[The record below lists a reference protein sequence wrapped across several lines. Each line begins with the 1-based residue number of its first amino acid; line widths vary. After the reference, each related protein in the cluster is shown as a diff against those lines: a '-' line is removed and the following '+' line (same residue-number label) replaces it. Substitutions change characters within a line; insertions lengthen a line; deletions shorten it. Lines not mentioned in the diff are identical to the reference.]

1 MGGSVMTALEIILT
15 IAIAVLLIILCILTS
30 LFVKQKHNISNLQK
44 SINDFIT
51 NGSKTDFS
59 VSDNDFSQ
67 LQNSVADLE
76 NMIILEKNNTF
87 TTTKKNTEFISD
99 ISHQLKTPL
108 AGLRLYCE
116 MQDAESPC
124 EYTKKELILIEKM
137 ENLIKKLLRLEK
149 IKSDS
154 YTMEF
159 KPCEINELINE
170 ALFDFKHLFPKKQF
184 NVTGQSVLR
193 CDKAYLTE
201 AIGNIIKNACEHTE
215 ESGTVDIRIE
225 DSERSTIIEI
235 NDNGGGMPEEEL
247 PNLFVRFYHAENS
260 HPSSAGIGLAIT
272 KAIVEKHHGIITAE
286 NKNGGLLITMCF
298 PHIDGIVTI

>member
-1 MGGSVMTALEIILT
+1 MTSLEIILT
-15 IAIAVLLIILCILTS
+15 ITASVLLIALCVSAI
-30 LFVKQKHNISNLQK
+30 FYKKQRNSAAKLQR
-44 SINDFIT
+44 SINDFIS
-51 NGSKTDFS
+51 NGNRTDFS

-76 NMIILEKNNTF
+76 NMIILEKSNTL
-87 TTTKKNTEFISD
+87 TTTQKNTEFISD

-159 KPCEINELINE
+159 KPCEINELIDE
-170 ALFDFKHLFPKKQF
+170 ALYDFKHLFPKKEF
-184 NVTGQSVLR
+184 NVTGKSMLR
-193 CDKAYLTE
+193 CDE
-201 AIGNIIKNACEHTE
+201 AWLAEAFGNIIKNACEHTDE
-215 ESGTVDIRIE
+215 NGTVDIRIE

-247 PNLFVRFYHAENS
+247 PNLFVRFFHTENS

-298 PHIDGIVTI
+298 PHIDGVVTI